1 MPKTV
6 KLEIVTPE
14 CHFYS
19 GDVNLV
25 IVRTLSG
32 DEGFM
37 AGHTWACKILDV
49 GELWFQEAG
58 SKEYKFLAAAQGF
71 IEVRDSILVFLDA
84 AEWPADIDLERAS
97 GEKERAELWLQQ
109 HQSEEEDEELI
120 IEAKASLQKQ
130 LSRMKIAK
138 GGIRI
143 RR

>member
-14 CHFYS
+14 CLFYS